1 MGFQV
6 GGAGNDTLT
15 GQPNENDQ
23 LYGLTGNDVLVGNSG
38 DDYLDGGDGDDV
50 LTGGLGADVLF
61 GGAGADR
68 FVYLSGSDSGLNRN
82 YDMLAD
88 FETGIDTIDL
98 RALSVSS
105 VSIRRESGTNSSFVF
120 VQLTSGELL
129 TILAAGQAITAGDL
143 LLSQNVGVFVGRGD
157 PGELL
162 TGSPGPDTLFGST
175 GNDTLLGND
184 GNDVLVGGLGGD
196 TLGGGGGV
204 DTFLYTSVNDSNAAG
219 FDNLFDFQTR
229 IDFIDFRGLTL
240 SSISIQ
246 READGTSLVFATSS
260 TGLLTLLAATPINS
274 SDLLLAGNYFN
285 NVVVLGTAN
294 ADILTGGLARDALYG
309 QEGADVLYGAAG
321 SDSLF
326 GGIGDDTLLGEDGSD
341 SLYGQAGNDVI
352 YGGQG
357 SDYIQGDDGNDV
369 LYGDAGGDSMYGFQ
383 GRDVYA
389 WRAYEGAVRQ
399 SEYVDLNRADGDTL
413 RFDMASITGV
423 TLYRFGSFQ
432 TQLDIVGG
440 AGESLLLNFFSNALL
455 LSDLTFVGSPTFF
468 TIDDRSGTTTFS
480 GTTRNEVI
488 IGGSGIDTMSGGGGR
503 DTFRYL
509 VTSDS
514 TITASDTIADFIS
527 GDDLLDFRAFGS
539 NAVIN
544 LAVVIGAMNVFVDVD
559 GNGTNDMLIRLTG
572 VSALTPNDFLFNG
585 RFGSQ
590 PAAAPIEA
598 AEPEALA
605 VIGFGANDDGLAG
618 FDGLTGWSGQ
628 GHGDWALFA

>member
-50 LTGGLGADVLF
+50 LTGGLGGDVLF

-68 FVYLSGSDSGLNRN
+68 FVYLSGSDSGLNRD

-129 TILAAGQAITAGDL
+129 TILAAGQTITAGDL

-162 TGSPGPDTLFGST
+162 TGSAGPDTLFGST
-175 GNDTLLGND
+175 GNDTLLGNN

-196 TLGGGGGV
+196 TLGGGAGA

-229 IDFIDFRGLTL
+229 VDFIDFRGLSL
-240 SSISIQ
+240 NSISIQ
-246 READGTSLVFATSS
+246 READGTSLVFASS
-260 TGLLTLLAATPINS
+260 SAGLLTLLAATPINS
-274 SDLLLAGNYFN
+274 SDLLLSGSYFN

-309 QEGADVLYGAAG
+309 QAGADVLYGAAG
-321 SDSLF
+321 GDSLY
-326 GGIGDDTLLGEDGSD
+326 GGLGDDTLFGDE
-341 SLYGQAGNDVI
+341 
-352 YGGQG
+352 G
-357 SDYIQGDDGNDV
+357 SDYLQGDAGNDV
-369 LYGDAGGDSMYGFQ
+369 LYGDAGSDSMYGLQ

-399 SEYVDLNRADGDTL
+399 SEYVDLNRAEGDTL

-440 AGESLLLNFFSNALL
+440 AGESLLLNFFSNGLL

-514 TITASDTIADFIS
+514 TITASDTIADFVS

-544 LAVVIGAMNVFVDVD
+544 LGLVSATMNVFVDVD

-572 VSALTPNDFLFNG
+572 VTALTPNDFLFNG

-590 PAAAPIEA
+590 SAPIEA
-598 AEPEALA
+598 AQPEALA

>member
-68 FVYLSGSDSGLNRN
+68 FVYLSGSDSGLNRD

-105 VSIRRESGTNSSFVF
+105 VSIRREGGTNSSFVF

-175 GNDTLLGND
+175 GNDTLLGNN

-196 TLGGGGGV
+196 TLGGGAGA

-229 IDFIDFRGLTL
+229 VDFIDFRGLSL

-246 READGTSLVFATSS
+246 READGTSLIFANSS
-260 TGLLTLLAATPINS
+260 AGLLTILAATPINS
-274 SDLLLAGNYFN
+274 SDLLLGGNFYN
-285 NVVVLGTAN
+285 YIYVLGTAN
-294 ADILTGGLARDALYG
+294 ADILTGGLSSDVLYG
-309 QEGADVLYGAAG
+309 QGGADVLYGN
-321 SDSLF
+321 F
-326 GGIGDDTLLGEDGSD
+326 GTDNLYGGTGDDTLYGDESYDL
-341 SLYGQAGNDVI
+341 LYGEA
-352 YGGQG
+352 
-357 SDYIQGDDGNDV
+357 GNDV
-369 LYGDAGGDSMYGFQ
+369 LYGDGGGDNMYGGL
-383 GRDVYA
+383 GRDIYA
-389 WRAYEGAVRQ
+389 WRAYEGPNRLY
-399 SEYVDLNRADGDTL
+399 EYVELNRTDGDTL
-413 RFDMASITGV
+413 RFDMTSITGV
-423 TLYRFGSFQ
+423 TLYRYGNFQ

-440 AGESLLLNFFSNALL
+440 AGQSLFLNFYRDVL
-455 LSDLTFVGSPTFF
+455 LSDLTFAGAPTFF
-468 TIDDRSGTTTFS
+468 TIDDRSGTATFS

-488 IGGSGIDTMSGGGGR
+488 IGGSGADVMTGGGGR

-509 VTSDS
+509 VASDS
-514 TITASDTIADFIS
+514 TTVLTGSDIITDFVS

-539 NAVIN
+539 NAVVN
-544 LAVVIGAMNVFVDVD
+544 LAVVSGNTNVFVDVD

-572 VSALTPNDFLFNG
+572 VTALTPNDFLFNG

-590 PAAAPIEA
+590 AAPVEA

-605 VIGFGANDDGLAG
+605 LLGFGANDDGLAG
-618 FDGLTGWSGQ
+618 FDALTGWSGQ
-628 GHGDWALFA
+628 GHGDWALCA

>member
-15 GQPNENDQ
+15 GLPNENDQ

-50 LTGGLGADVLF
+50 LTGGLGADILF

-68 FVYLSGSDSGLNRN
+68 FVYLSGSDSGLNRA

-175 GNDTLLGND
+175 GNDTLLGNN

-196 TLGGGGGV
+196 TMGGGAGA

-229 IDFIDFRGLTL
+229 VDFIDFRGLSL
-240 SSISIQ
+240 NSISIQ
-246 READGTSLVFATSS
+246 READGTSLIFANSN
-260 TGLLTLLAATPINS
+260 TGLLTILAATPINS
-274 SDLLLAGNYFN
+274 SDLLLGGNFYN
-285 NVVVLGTAN
+285 YVYVLGTAN
-294 ADILTGGLARDALYG
+294 ADILTGGLSSDVLYG
-309 QEGADVLYGAAG
+309 QGGADVLYGNFG
-321 SDSLF
+321 TDYLY
-326 GGIGDDTLLGEDGSD
+326 GGIGDDTLYGDASYD
-341 SLYGQAGNDVI
+341 VLYGEA
-352 YGGQG
+352 
-357 SDYIQGDDGNDV
+357 GNDV
-369 LYGDAGGDSMYGFQ
+369 LYGDAGGDNMYGGL
-383 GRDVYA
+383 GRDIYA
-389 WRAYEGAVRQ
+389 WRAYEGSNRLY
-399 SEYVDLNRADGDTL
+399 EYVELNRTEGDTL
-413 RFDMASITGV
+413 RFDMTSITGV
-423 TLYRFGSFQ
+423 TLYRYGSFQ

-440 AGESLLLNFFSNALL
+440 AGESLLLNFYRDILL
-455 LSDLTFVGSPTFF
+455 TDLTFAGSPTFF
-468 TIDDRSGTTTFS
+468 TIDDRSGAAAFA
-480 GTTRNEVI
+480 GTVRNEVI
-488 IGGSGIDTMSGGGGR
+488 IGGSGADVIGGAGGR

-509 VTSDS
+509 ATSDS
-514 TITASDTIADFIS
+514 TISASDTITDFVS
-527 GDDLLDFRAFGS
+527 GNDLLDFRAFGS

-544 LAVVIGAMNVFVDVD
+544 LAVVNGSTNVFVDVD
-559 GNGTNDMLIRLTG
+559 GNGTNDMLIRLSA

-590 PAAAPIEA
+590 AAPIEA

-605 VIGFGANDDGLAG
+605 VIGFGANDDGRAG
-618 FDGLTGWSGQ
+618 FEGLTGWSGQ

>member
-1 MGFQV
+1 MAFV
-6 GGAGNDTLT
+6 RGGNGVDTLT
-15 GQPNENDQ
+15 GLPNENNQ
-23 LYGLTGNDVLVGNSG
+23 LYGLGGNDVLVGGNR
-38 DDYLDGGDGDDV
+38 DDYLEGGDGDDV
-50 LTGGLGADVLF
+50 IT
-61 GGAGADR
+61 GGAGADALVGGAGVDR
-68 FVYLSGSDSGLNRN
+68 FVYLSASDSGPGSFDQL
-82 YDMLAD
+82 LD
-88 FETGIDTIDL
+88 FESGIDKIDL
-98 RALSVSS
+98 RGLSVASA
-105 VSIRRESGTNSSFVF
+105 SILRENGSNSSYVF
-120 VQLTSGELL
+120 VRLTNGELL
-129 TILAAGQAITAGDL
+129 TILAAGRTVNANDL
-143 LLSQNVGVFVGRGD
+143 LLAQPIGVFVTRGE
-157 PGELL
+157 PGELIE
-162 TGSPGPDTLFGST
+162 GSAGPDTLYGSFGPDEIY
-175 GNDTLLGND
+175 GHD
-184 GNDVLVGGLGGD
+184 GNDVIIGGSGGD
-196 TLGGGGGV
+196 ILFGGAGI
-204 DTFLYTSVNDSNAAG
+204 DTFTYTAINDSNAAG
-219 FDNLFDFQTR
+219 FDALYDFQTR
-229 IDFIDFRGLTL
+229 IDLIDLRPIAL
-240 SSISIQ
+240 SQISIQ
-246 READGTSLVFATSS
+246 WR
-260 TGLLTLLAATPINS
+260 
-274 SDLLLAGNYFN
+274 
-285 NVVVLGTAN
+285 
-294 ADILTGGLARDALYG
+294 
-309 QEGADVLYGAAG
+309 
-321 SDSLF
+321 
-326 GGIGDDTLLGEDGSD
+326 EDGSSLLFVTANTGALMTILSASRINTTD
-341 SLYGQAGNDVI
+341 FLTQSLLTATLIGTAAAETIIGGAGFDRLYGQAGADAL
-352 YGGQG
+352 YGGASSDFLVGDAGDDALFGDEG
-357 SDYIQGDDGNDV
+357 SDTLDGGAGDDV
-369 LYGDAGGDSMYGFQ
+369 LYGDLGSDSMNGGL

-389 WRAYEGAVRQ
+389 WRAYEGAVR
-399 SEYVDLNRADGDTL
+399 STDSISLNRTEGDTL

-440 AGESLLLNFFSNALL
+440 AGESLLLNFFSNGLL

-590 PAAAPIEA
+590 PASAPIEA

-605 VIGFGANDDGLAG
+605 VIGFGANDDGLGG

>member
-23 LYGLTGNDVLVGNSG
+23 LYGLTGNDVLVGGSG

-50 LTGGLGADVLF
+50 LTGGLGGDVLF

-68 FVYLSGSDSGLNRN
+68 FVYLSGSDSGLNRD

-129 TILAAGQAITAGDL
+129 TILAAGQTITAGDL

-162 TGSPGPDTLFGST
+162 TGSAGPDTLFGST
-175 GNDTLLGND
+175 GNDTLLGNN

-196 TLGGGGGV
+196 TLGGGAGA

-229 IDFIDFRGLTL
+229 VDFIDFRGLSL
-240 SSISIQ
+240 NSISIQ
-246 READGTSLVFATSS
+246 READGTSLVFASS
-260 TGLLTLLAATPINS
+260 SAGLLTLLAATPINS
-274 SDLLLAGNYFN
+274 SDLLLSGSYFN

-309 QEGADVLYGAAG
+309 QAGADVLYGAAG
-321 SDSLF
+321 GDSLY
-326 GGIGDDTLLGEDGSD
+326 GGLGDDTLFGDE
-341 SLYGQAGNDVI
+341 
-352 YGGQG
+352 G
-357 SDYIQGDDGNDV
+357 SDYLQGDAGNDV
-369 LYGDAGGDSMYGFQ
+369 LYGDAGSDSMYGLQ

-399 SEYVDLNRADGDTL
+399 SEYVDLNRAEGDTL

-440 AGESLLLNFFSNALL
+440 AGESLLLNFFSNGLL

-514 TITASDTIADFIS
+514 TITASDTIADFVS

-572 VSALTPNDFLFNG
+572 VSALTPNDFLFTG